1 MSLRFLHLFPSQLG
15 LNGESGNLD
24 CLVQRLKWAGVDSN
38 VQIFDGTDQFPSDPD
53 AIFIGSGT
61 LAGAI
66 EALEA
71 LRPEASSLVKL
82 AEAGVPFL
90 ALGLGWEILG
100 KSITLT
106 DGKVL
111 EGLGIFPSKSE
122 RTTER
127 ASSECFGFDDAGNL
141 TTGYA
146 NHSSEIELLEGA
158 RPLIELVA
166 GFGNS
171 SRTDAKKHSDE
182 GLVFG
187 NLIAARLN
195 GPLLPLNPHLADR
208 FLEIVAKRSGVSY
221 QQSSDFAKEA
231 DGFASKAREELKQ
244 RLAR

>member
-1 MSLRFLHLFPSQLG
+1 MSLKFLHLFPSQLG
-15 LNGESGNLD
+15 LNGETGNLD
-24 CLVQRLKWAGVDSN
+24 CLVQRLKWAGVDSK
-38 VQIFDGTDQFPSDPD
+38 VQIFDGTGQVPNDPD
-53 AIFIGSGT
+53 AVFIGSGT

-71 LRPEASSLVKL
+71 LRPEAGNLVKL
-82 AEAGVPFL
+82 AESGVPFL

-100 KSITLT
+100 ESITLT

-111 EGLGIFPSKSE
+111 QGIAIFPSKSA

-127 ASSECFGFDDAGNL
+127 ASAECFGFDVSGNL

-146 NHSSEIELLEGA
+146 NHSSEIELLQDA

-171 SRTDAKKHSDE
+171 SRIDAKRLSGE
-182 GLVFG
+182 GAVLG
-187 NLIAARLN
+187 NLMAARLN
-195 GPLLPLNPHLADR
+195 GPLLAINPHLADR
-208 FLEIVAKRSGVSY
+208 FLQIVTKRSAVSY
-221 QQSSDFAKEA
+221 QQSSEFAKAA
-231 DGFASKAREELKQ
+231 DGFAAKAREELKQ

>member
-38 VQIFDGTDQFPSDPD
+38 VHIFDGTDQFPSDPD

-82 AEAGVPFL
+82 AEAGAPFL

>member
-1 MSLRFLHLFPSQLG
+1 MSLKFLHLLPFQLG
-15 LNGESGNLD
+15 LNGETGNLD
-24 CLVQRLKWAGVDSN
+24 CLVQRLKWAGVDSK
-38 VQIFDGTDQFPSDPD
+38 VQIFDGTGQVPSDLD

-66 EALEA
+66 EALDA
-71 LRPEASSLVKL
+71 LRPAASNLVKL

-106 DGKVL
+106 DGRVL
-111 EGLGIFPSKSE
+111 EGIGIFPSKSE

-127 ASSECFGFDDAGNL
+127 ASAECFGFDDAGNL
-141 TTGYA
+141 STGYA
-146 NHSSEIELLEGA
+146 NHSSEIELLEGVS
-158 RPLIELVA
+158 PLIELVA

-171 SRTDAKKHSDE
+171 SRTDSKKVSGE
-182 GLVFG
+182 GLVFD

-208 FLEIVAKRSGVSY
+208 FLRIVTKRSGVSY
-221 QQSSDFAKEA
+221 QQNSEFAKQADDFAY
-231 DGFASKAREELKQ
+231 KAREELKQ